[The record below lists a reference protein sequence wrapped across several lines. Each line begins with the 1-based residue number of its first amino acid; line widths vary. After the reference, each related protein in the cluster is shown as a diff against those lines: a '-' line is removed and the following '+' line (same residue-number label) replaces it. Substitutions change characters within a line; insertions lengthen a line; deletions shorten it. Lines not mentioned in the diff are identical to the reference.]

1 MKIKK
6 FKNQWSMGLIIFGIM
21 LIAFYLL
28 KIINPEF
35 VIELSEI
42 DRVVELGE
50 YVDSHKWAYYL
61 FFFIISF
68 AGGYFYVCA
77 CCRKKSLKF
86 RDVCI
91 LAIEVI
97 LLFVVEKYLMQ
108 YYVYINWF
116 CMLIMPTIICRL
128 DGRTDIKYL
137 YSTVSCLTIHSIAQ
151 LISLEIRNIS
161 LMISFPNSATFTVL
175 TIDAFIWLVLLYNF
189 YNFKEDYNN
198 G

>member
-21 LIAFYLL
+21 LISFYLL

-35 VIELSEI
+35 VIELSEV

-68 AGGYFYVCA
+68 AGGYFYLCA

-91 LAIEVI
+91 LIIEVV
-97 LLFVVEKYLMQ
+97 LLFVVEKYLMV
-108 YYVYINWF
+108 YYIPINML
-116 CMLIMPTIICRL
+116 CMLIMPTIICNL
-128 DGRTDIKYL
+128 DKCSDIKYL
-137 YSTVSCLTIHSIAQ
+137 NSTVTCLSIHTIAQ
-151 LISLEIRNIS
+151 IISLEIRNLS
-161 LMISFPNSATFTVL
+161 LRISFPNSASFTVL

>member
-1 MKIKK
+1 
-6 FKNQWSMGLIIFGIM
+6 MGLIIFGIM

-77 CCRKKSLKF
+77 CCRKKSLNF

-108 YYVYINWF
+108 YYIYINWF

-128 DGRTDIKYL
+128 DGRNDIKYL

-161 LMISFPNSATFTVL
+161 LMISFPNSASFTVL

>member
-21 LIAFYLL
+21 LISFYLL

-35 VIELSEI
+35 VIELSEV
-42 DRVVELGE
+42 DRVVELGK

-68 AGGYFYVCA
+68 AGGYFYLCA

-97 LLFVVEKYLMQ
+97 LLFIVEKYLMQ

-128 DGRTDIKYL
+128 DGGTDIKYL

>member
-21 LIAFYLL
+21 LISFYLL

-35 VIELSEI
+35 VIELSEV

-68 AGGYFYVCA
+68 AGGYFYLCA

-86 RDVCI
+86 RDCCL
-91 LAIEVI
+91 LAIEVAF
-97 LLFVVEKYLMQ
+97 LFIVERFLIEH
-108 YYVYINWF
+108 YVLINMVCLF
-116 CMLIMPTIICRL
+116 LMPTIVCYW
-128 DGRTDIKYL
+128 DKRTDIKYF
-137 YSTVSCLTIHSIAQ
+137 YSTTACLTIHNIAQ
-151 LISLEIRNIS
+151 VISLQIRNIS
-161 LMISFPNSATFTVL
+161 TLINFPNSATFTVL